1 MSTSALIHA
10 SIEQAINQYLALDPA
25 ALKKLTPLH
34 SKVIAVIEDEPD
46 CVISGTPLALAKLG
60 STQQGASQLIGGD
73 LSIRGDTELAHQF
86 GKVLGAMEIDWQ
98 ARLTPYTGSL
108 LADDLVA
115 IAGTLHGW
123 G

>member
-1 MSTSALIHA
+1 L
-10 SIEQAINQYLALDPA
+10 
-25 ALKKLTPLH
+25 
-34 SKVIAVIEDEPD
+34 
-46 CVISGTPLALAKLG
+46 
-60 STQQGASQLIGGD
+60 GD

-123 G
+123 GLEVAQGVSEDVTHFLQQDQALVPDKETTGQFLEAVDQLRDDVERLEARIKLLEHNNNRGTS